1 MRVDPSSFRRA
12 LAPLLAA
19 ACAIAVLAFSQSPV
33 ATTQSR
39 IITPQRNSNSSAKR
53 PPVTTLRANDS
64 AEGSRVAV
72 TANQS
77 LNDYEAYRR
86 GDRFYVRIPA
96 ADVPRPEAVRGR
108 AFNDVRVQRGASDT
122 VVSFRLQPG
131 ASARVEQRGNK
142 LDVVFTMPG
151 SRSSGS
157 TATSRNVV
165 ANDAGPAPPAADPQR
180 RGNTNSNRSG
190 SVPTDRS
197 TRNWNE
203 RSTSASAKPTPTP
216 RAGASPKPSP
226 TPSAKPAASPSP
238 AAPAR
243 TSPVVARSSPS
254 PVANAASPAPATG
267 TTWSQLKQK
276 ARYWILLA
284 QLNPVPVG
292 IGVALL
298 LLVIGLFA
306 LQRRRARVARR
317 ARWRKRSVEPEAA
330 AAVAPAPAAVATQ
343 AKPDDVTSETETV
356 VPVTPVTP
364 VAPVVPVVPVAP
376 VAPAAAVAGTAA
388 LAGTAA
394 AVAGTV
400 SQSTPA
406 VSDAQHERV
415 TRTSEEVK
423 KLMAGGDYDESIIA
437 SDDRYTRQLV
447 GAELSSALVGRNL
460 QRRERARAAFMNH
473 GYFDD
478 ATRDL
483 RIGESPNERAAA
495 ARRLSFVREREA
507 TPHLIAALDD
517 SSPDVR
523 RAAVEAL
530 MDLRDPAAIAPLN
543 SLMQTEN
550 DRRVPR
556 TLIKHA
562 VEACATSDPDGV
574 ASQSQTVRSPAEQ
587 RSVSGTVESEREVIE
602 I

>member
-1 MRVDPSSFRRA
+1 MRTDQASFRRF
-12 LAPLLAA
+12 LATVLAA
-19 ACAIAVLAFSQSPV
+19 VCGVAVLAFIRSPV

-39 IITPQRNSNSSAKR
+39 IIAPQQNSNNSAKR
-53 PPVTTLRANDS
+53 QPVATLRANDS
-64 AEGSRVAV
+64 AEGSRVAL

-108 AFNDVRVQRGASDT
+108 AFGDVKVQRGASDT

-131 ASARVEQRGNK
+131 ATARVEQRGNK

-151 SRSSGS
+151 ARAGAS
-157 TATSRNVV
+157 TATSRNAVRD
-165 ANDAGPAPPAADPQR
+165 DAGPSPPAADSQR

-190 SVPTDRS
+190 AGSPDRS
-197 TRNWNE
+197 NNRNSNE
-203 RSTSASAKPTPTP
+203 RSASASARPTPTP

-226 TPSAKPAASPSP
+226 TPSAKPAVSPTPSATP
-238 AAPAR
+238 R

-254 PVANAASPAPATG
+254 PAATASSQQPAAQG

-298 LLVIGLFA
+298 LLLIGLFA
-306 LQRRRARVARR
+306 LQRRRARAARR
-317 ARWRKRSVEPEAA
+317 ARWRQESRKPEVAEA
-330 AAVAPAPAAVATQ
+330 KPAPAPIVAES
-343 AKPDDVTSETETV
+343 KPEVDTAETETV
-356 VPVTPVTP
+356 VPV
-364 VAPVVPVVPVAP
+364 VPAV
-376 VAPAAAVAGTAA
+376 AVAGTAGVA
-388 LAGTAA
+388 LA
-394 AVAGTV
+394 
-400 SQSTPA
+400 SQASQPKA
-406 VSDAQHERV
+406 DVSDAQHERV

-483 RIGESPNERAAA
+483 RIAESANERAAA
-495 ARRLSFVREREA
+495 ARRLSFVRAREA

-556 TLIKHA
+556 NLIKHA
-562 VEACATSDPDGV
+562 VEACATSGPDNF
-574 ASQSQTVRSPAEQ
+574 ASQAQTSLSSAEPT
-587 RSVSGTVESEREVIE
+587 SVSETVESEREVIE